1 MDGKDMVRPKTAS
14 LSVVSVRLSTK
25 AKILLVSH
33 SMFGGPTSIF
43 LVQSPKS
50 LQVHFTM
57 VDSR

>member
-1 MDGKDMVRPKTAS
+1 MVRPKIAS

-33 SMFGGPTSIF
+33 SMFGGPIWIY
-43 LVQSPKS
+43 LVQSPKP

-57 VDSR
+57 VDRR

>member
-1 MDGKDMVRPKTAS
+1 MVRPKTAS

-33 SMFGGPTSIF
+33 AMFGGPISIF